1 MIMSD
6 EFPEH
11 YITRDEYIAISR
23 MSEKEVV
30 ASYMEWDK
38 AHPHTIRGLL
48 SAWESIRTIAICHQQ
63 FLGGDKGA
71 LLYAQ
76 HLCLL
81 DSLPP
86 PLWIIK
92 AQLHAY
98 RQVNHF
104 KVKSWDDVYGKP
116 FKKNVQLAALRK
128 RRILAIELYLNIIT
142 LKKRDPKIVI
152 NDALFA
158 AEGKKLNLGK
168 TLAAEYYSYAKKR
181 FGYHNINE

>member
-1 MIMSD
+1 MSD
-6 EFPEH
+6 EFPEY
-11 YITRDEYIAISR
+11 YITRDEYIAISKMR
-23 MSEKEVV
+23 IEEVV
-30 ASYMEWDK
+30 TSSATWKK
-38 AHPHTIRGLL
+38 AHPHAIRSLP
-48 SAWESIRTIAICHQQ
+48 SVWESIRTIAICHQQ

-128 RRILAIELYLNIIT
+128 RRRVAIELYINIST
-142 LKKRDPKIVI
+142 LKQRDPKIVI

-168 TLAAEYYSYAKKR
+168 TLAAEYYVYAKKR
-181 FGYHNINE
+181 FGYDNTNE